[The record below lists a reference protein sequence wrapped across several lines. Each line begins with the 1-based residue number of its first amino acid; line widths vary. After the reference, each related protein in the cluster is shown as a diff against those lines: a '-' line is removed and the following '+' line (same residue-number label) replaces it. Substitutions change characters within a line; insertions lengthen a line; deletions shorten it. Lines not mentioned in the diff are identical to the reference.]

1 MTDTKWW
8 RWLVAHR
15 NDLLLPAIL
24 FVFIIA
30 IGWLNAQSEHT
41 RLQIACTSAR
51 ANVAQLE
58 GIKINNR
65 LLRDIVESLGL
76 PTPPRPEIMIPEV
89 PPECE
94 GI

>member
-1 MTDTKWW
+1 MTETKWW
-8 RWLVAHR
+8 RWLIAHR
-15 NDLLLPAIL
+15 NDFILPTLIFIFIL
-24 FVFIIA
+24 VV
-30 IGWLNAQSEHT
+30 GWLNTQSDNT

-51 ANVAQLE
+51 ANVEQLQ

-76 PTPPRPEIMIPEV
+76 PTPPRPNIVIPEV